1 MTTLGKY
8 RHLAQC
14 STPAGHFTILALD
27 HRGNLRDSLNQ
38 HAPKPLTD
46 DEFTAFKQHVM
57 RRLLAEASAVLT
69 DPEHGFGP
77 GIASG
82 VIGGQV
88 GLLSPLEVTDY
99 SLHPSRRLT
108 NFIPNWNIAKIKR
121 VGGSG
126 VKLLL
131 YYHPDADIAPQK
143 RDLVQSLV
151 LECQAHDI
159 PFFLEPIAYS
169 LNPRKPLTNAE
180 WRKAAVKTAGT
191 FSQMGVDVLKLEFP
205 LDVKQE
211 SNESVWQ
218 EAVEELNAAC
228 SVPWALLSAGVD
240 YPTFRRQAEI
250 ACKAGA
256 SGVIVGRAVWAE
268 AVELQGDAR
277 DRFLATTARQRMKE
291 LADICAR
298 LAKSWR
304 DKAPP
309 PDVEPGWYAKYG
321 TALDAGGMA

>member
-1 MTTLGKY
+1 MTSLGTY

-14 STPAGHFTILALD
+14 STAAGHFNILAID
-27 HRGNLRDSLNQ
+27 HRGNLLDSLNK
-38 HAPKPLTD
+38 HAPKPLTN

-57 RRLLAEASAVLT
+57 RRLLPEASAVLT

-77 GIASG
+77 GIASV

-108 NFIPNWNIAKIKR
+108 NFIPDWNVAKIKR
-121 VGGSG
+121 VGGNG

-131 YYHPDADIAPQK
+131 YYHPDADIAAQK
-143 RDLVQSLV
+143 RDLVQSIV
-151 LECQAHDI
+151 LDCQTHDI

-169 LNPRKPLTNAE
+169 LDPKKPLTNAE
-180 WRKAAVKTAGT
+180 LRKVAVKTAKT
-191 FSQMGVDVLKLEFP
+191 FSAIGVDVLKLEFP
-205 LDVKQE
+205 LDVQQE
-211 SNESVWQ
+211 PN
-218 EAVEELNAAC
+218 EAVWKEAAEELNAAC

-240 YPTFRRQAEI
+240 YATFRRQAEI

-277 DRFLATTARQRMKE
+277 DRFLATTGKQRMKE
-291 LADICAR
+291 LADICAKS
-298 LAKSWR
+298 AKAWR
-304 DKAPP
+304 EKVAL
-309 PDVEPGWYAKYG
+309 PDVGAGWYAKYAAEG
-321 TALDAGGMA
+321 TSV

>member
-1 MTTLGKY
+1 MTTLGTY

-14 STPAGHFTILALD
+14 STAGGHFNILAID
-27 HRGNLRDSLNQ
+27 HRGNLLESLNK

-46 DEFTAFKQHVM
+46 DEFTAFKQHVL
-57 RRLLAEASAVLT
+57 RRLLPEASAVLT

-108 NFIPNWNIAKIKR
+108 NFIPDWNVAKIKR
-121 VGGSG
+121 VGGNG

-131 YYHPDADIAPQK
+131 YYHPDVDIAAQK
-143 RDLVQSLV
+143 RDLVQSIV
-151 LECQAHDI
+151 MDCQTHDI

-169 LNPRKPLTNAE
+169 PDPKKPLTNAE
-180 WRKAAVKTAGT
+180 LRKVAVKTAKT
-191 FSQMGVDVLKLEFP
+191 FSAMGVDVLKVEFP

-211 SNESVWQ
+211 PNEAVWT

-240 YPTFRRQAEI
+240 YATFRKQAEI

-277 DRFLATTARQRMKE
+277 DRFLATTGKQRMKE
-291 LADICAR
+291 LADLCAKS
-298 LAKSWR
+298 AKSWR
-304 DKAPP
+304 EKVAA
-309 PDVEPGWYAKYG
+309 PDVGAGWYAKYG
-321 TALDAGGMA
+321 ADSN

>member
-14 STPAGHFTILALD
+14 STPAGHFNILAID
-27 HRGNLRDSLNQ
+27 HRGNLLDSLNQ
-38 HAPKPLTD
+38 HAPKRLTNE
-46 DEFTAFKQHVM
+46 EFTTFKQQVM
-57 RRLLAEASAVLT
+57 RRLLPESSAVLT

-108 NFIPNWNIAKIKR
+108 NFIPHWNIAKIKR
-121 VGGSG
+121 VGGNG

-143 RDLVQSLV
+143 RDLVQSMALD
-151 LECQAHDI
+151 CQAHDI
-159 PFFLEPIAYS
+159 PFFLEPVAYS
-169 LNPRKPLTNAE
+169 LDPKKPLTNAE
-180 WRKAAVKTAGT
+180 LRKVAVKTART
-191 FSQMGVDVLKLEFP
+191 FSAMGVDVLKLEFP

-211 SNESVWQ
+211 PDEAVWQ
-218 EAVEELNAAC
+218 EALEELNAAC

-240 YPTFRRQAEI
+240 YPTFRRQAEL

-256 SGVIVGRAVWAE
+256 NGVIVGRAVWAE
-268 AVELQGDAR
+268 AVELQGDTR

-291 LADICAR
+291 LAGICAR

-304 DKAPP
+304 EKVSAPE
-309 PDVEPGWYAKYG
+309 VGSGWHEKYEE
-321 TALDAGGMA
+321 

>member
-14 STPAGHFTILALD
+14 STPAGHFNILAID
-27 HRGNLRDSLNQ
+27 HRGSLLDNLNQ

-57 RRLLAEASAVLT
+57 RRLLPESSAVLA

-99 SLHPSRRLT
+99 HLHPSRRLT

-121 VGGSG
+121 IGGSG

-143 RDLVQSLV
+143 GDLVQSLA
-151 LECQAHDI
+151 LECQVHDI

-169 LNPRKPLTNAE
+169 LDPKQALTNAE
-180 WRKAAVKTAGT
+180 LRKVTVKMART
-191 FSQMGVDVLKLEFP
+191 FSKMGVDVLKLEFP

-211 SNESVWQ
+211 SNEAVWR
-218 EAVEELNAAC
+218 EALEGLNAAC
-228 SVPWALLSAGVD
+228 GVPWALLSAGVD
-240 YPTFRRQAEI
+240 YPTFRRQAEL
-250 ACKAGA
+250 ACQAGA

-298 LAKSWR
+298 LATPWC
-304 DKAPP
+304 DKVAA
-309 PDVEPGWYAKYG
+309 PDVGAGWYANYG
-321 TALDAGGMA
+321 ADPDAAAM

>member
-1 MTTLGKY
+1 MTTPGKY

-14 STPAGHFTILALD
+14 STPAGHFNILAID
-27 HRGNLRDSLNQ
+27 HRGNLLDSLNK
-38 HAPKPLTD
+38 HAPRPLTN

-57 RRLLAEASAVLT
+57 RRLLPEASAVLT

-108 NFIPNWNIAKIKR
+108 NFIPNWNVAKIKQ
-121 VGGSG
+121 VGGNG

-131 YYHPDADIAPQK
+131 YYHPNADIAPQK
-143 RDLVQSLV
+143 RDLVQSIV
-151 LECQAHDI
+151 LECQQYDI

-169 LNPRKPLTNAE
+169 PDPKKPLTNADL
-180 WRKAAVKTAGT
+180 RKIAVKTAKT
-191 FSQMGVDVLKLEFP
+191 FSAMGVDVLKVEFP

-211 SNESVWQ
+211 PNQAVWQ
-218 EAVEELNAAC
+218 EAVEELNEAYK
-228 SVPWALLSAGVD
+228 SPWALLSAGVD
-240 YPTFRRQAEI
+240 YPTFRRQAEL

-277 DRFLATTARQRMKE
+277 DRFLATTGKQRMKE

-298 LAKSWR
+298 SAKSWR
-304 DKAPP
+304 ERVSA
-309 PDVEPGWYAKYG
+309 PDVSAGWYGRYSDSTTPG
-321 TALDAGGMA
+321 

>member
-1 MTTLGKY
+1 MTTLGTY
-8 RHLAQC
+8 RHLTQC
-14 STPAGHFTILALD
+14 STPGGHFNILAID
-27 HRGNLRDSLNQ
+27 HRGNLRDSLNK

-46 DEFTAFKQHVM
+46 DEFTAFKQHVL
-57 RRLLAEASAVLT
+57 RRLLPEASAVLT

-77 GIASG
+77 GITSG
-82 VIGGQV
+82 VISGQV

-108 NFIPNWNIAKIKR
+108 NFIPDWNIAKIKR
-121 VGGSG
+121 VGANG

-143 RDLVQSLV
+143 RDLVQSIV
-151 LECQAHDI
+151 LDCRTHDI

-169 LNPRKPLTNAE
+169 LDPKKPLPNAE
-180 WRKAAVKTAGT
+180 LRKVAVKTAKT
-191 FSQMGVDVLKLEFP
+191 FSALCVDVLKVEFP

-211 SNESVWQ
+211 SNEAVWK
-218 EAVEELNAAC
+218 EAAEELNAAC

-240 YPTFRRQAEI
+240 YTTFRKQAEI

-256 SGVIVGRAVWAE
+256 SGVIVGRAIWAE

-277 DRFLATTARQRMKE
+277 DRFLATTGKQRMKE
-291 LADICAR
+291 LADLCAKS
-298 LAKSWR
+298 AKSWR
-304 DKAPP
+304 EKVGA
-309 PDVEPGWYAKYG
+309 PDVGAGWYAKYG
-321 TALDAGGMA
+321 DAGTPV

>member
-14 STPAGHFTILALD
+14 STPAGHFNILAID
-27 HRGNLRDSLNQ
+27 HRGNLRDSLNK

-46 DEFTAFKQHVM
+46 EEFTAFKQHVM
-57 RRLLAEASAVLT
+57 RRLLPEASAVLT

-121 VGGSG
+121 IGGNG

-143 RDLVQSLV
+143 RDLVQGIV
-151 LECQAHDI
+151 LDCQAHDI

-169 LNPRKPLTNAE
+169 LEPRKPLTNAE
-180 WRKAAVKTAGT
+180 LRKVAVKTAKT
-191 FSQMGVDVLKLEFP
+191 FSAMGVDVLKLEFP

-211 SNESVWQ
+211 PNEAVWQ

-228 SVPWALLSAGVD
+228 SAPWTLLSAGVD
-240 YPTFRRQAEI
+240 YPIFRRQVEL

-256 SGVIVGRAVWAE
+256 SGAIVGRAVWAE

-277 DRFLATTARQRMKE
+277 DHFLATTGRQRMKE
-291 LADICAR
+291 LADLCAR
-298 LAKSWR
+298 LARPWR
-304 DKAPP
+304 EKVPT
-309 PDVEPGWYAKYG
+309 PDVGPGWYEKYE
-321 TALDAGGMA
+321 AGV